1 MERRGRGTTMDR
13 NAARET
19 SGFVSALSR
28 ALAAANRYLVACLHE
43 EGLTELVPSH
53 GDILVYLFA
62 HEAVPMQDLA
72 HAIHR
77 DPSTVTA
84 LVKKLAAAG
93 YVSTAKS
100 VVDRR
105 VTEVTLTEKGRA
117 LQKSF
122 EAISQRLSAV
132 QMRGIDPVALEDA
145 QRSIDAVREN
155 FERALNEERDL
166 LVE

>member
-1 MERRGRGTTMDR
+1 MGR
-13 NAARET
+13 NAAREA
-19 SGFVSALSR
+19 SGFVNALSQ

-53 GDILVYLFA
+53 GDILVHLFA

-84 LVKKLAAAG
+84 LVKKLAGAG
-93 YVSTAKS
+93 YVTTAKS
-100 VVDRR
+100 TVDRR

-122 EAISQRLSAV
+122 EAISQRLAAV
-132 QMRGIDPVALEDA
+132 QMRGIDPADLENA
-145 QRSIDAVREN
+145 QRTIDAVRRN
-155 FERALNEERDL
+155 FEHALSEEHARP
-166 LVE
+166 VE